1 MSYNEGMNGSISVHK
16 GGIDKVSYSQF
27 APTEEY
33 DPDDV
38 ISRVVVTLEGDA
50 TLNDVYVEDIGND
63 VYVYVSGN
71 PLDNIDYGKDD
82 VDISH
87 LNIATL
93 VPTTYEADYSS
104 SKQRLTIRVNK
115 EAANFS
121 DLDLDIDDNIVD
133 DITVEVDGDDY
144 VIKAYLAKDTV
155 FVDNTDGKETDQLK
169 FLFVN
174 ENLSNLNF
182 KNKLIVIDPGHGG
195 KDPGAISPFTKQQEK
210 DFVLDIGLKLKRKLE
225 NIGYKVYITRDYDTY
240 VGLYDRAEIANEL
253 GADAFVSLHINA
265 NGKES
270 PNGVEMLYVP
280 GDGRNNEGFARML
293 QQSLVQ
299 ATGAYDRGLS
309 QRPNLVVIRETNM
322 PAVLAECGF
331 LTNAREESLLR
342 TDSYIEKIVNGLYE
356 GITSYVK

>member
-1 MSYNEGMNGSISVHK
+1 M
-16 GGIDKVSYSQF
+16 
-27 APTEEY
+27 
-33 DPDDV
+33 
-38 ISRVVVTLEGDA
+38 
-50 TLNDVYVEDIGND
+50 
-63 VYVYVSGN
+63 
-71 PLDNIDYGKDD
+71 
-82 VDISH
+82 
-87 LNIATL
+87 
-93 VPTTYEADYSS
+93 
-104 SKQRLTIRVNK
+104 
-115 EAANFS
+115 
-121 DLDLDIDDNIVD
+121 
-133 DITVEVDGDDY
+133 
-144 VIKAYLAKDTV
+144 
-155 FVDNTDGKETDQLK
+155 
-169 FLFVN
+169 
-174 ENLSNLNF
+174 
-182 KNKLIVIDPGHGG
+182 
-195 KDPGAISPFTKQQEK
+195 
-210 DFVLDIGLKLKRKLE
+210 LDIGLKLKRKLE